1 MIAQWQIEQFHQQ
14 GYLVVEGVLSAAD
27 IATLQSDFDGWVE
40 ESRRHAT
47 AWGETLDGRPRFD
60 IDATML
66 PTIRRCAGS
75 PPRRRSP
82 RPIAILR

>member
-40 ESRRHAT
+40 ESRRHAS
-47 AWGETLDGRPRFD
+47 APALSSPVRP
-60 IDATML
+60 TSL
-66 PTIRRCAGS
+66 Q
-75 PPRRRSP
+75 
-82 RPIAILR
+82 

>member
-40 ESRRHAT
+40 ESRRHAS
-47 AWGETLDGRPRFD
+47 A
-60 IDATML
+60 
-66 PTIRRCAGS
+66 
-75 PPRRRSP
+75 
-82 RPIAILR
+82 